1 MLEDTV
7 SMSTRV
13 EKTLTMSKIT
23 QEDLLSELR
32 VNINQY
38 AAEIYSEFRA
48 SSLKLRTFSFANA
61 YI

>member
-7 SMSTRV
+7 SMSNRV

-23 QEDLLSELR
+23 QEDLSKLR

-38 AAEIYSEFRA
+38 AAEIYSEFGA